1 MPGALPPCY
10 LLVETKF
17 QTIFLILFPHAISL
31 WNMIPGSL
39 LLCFKLRPTNAETP
53 PEAPSLSQQND
64 TTLRSASEQ
73 LVYVCRW
80 HEILPRSS
88 IQRCMFNS
96 FSVRSL
102 LRQPRSALEAGPSE
116 AHAISFVHTPR
127 PHLHRKDCAFSLFCP
142 CQRNNGPNTNWAEA
156 SSIFGAGGFGW

>member
-1 MPGALPPCY
+1 
-10 LLVETKF
+10 LVAWQAFRITTKII
-17 QTIFLILFPHAISL
+17 QKKDSCETIFSSYLF
-31 WNMIPGSL
+31 
-39 LLCFKLRPTNAETP
+39 FPTCNFFLEYDSRFSVAPFQNATKQAP
-53 PEAPSLSQQND
+53 KRRQHAPSLSQQND

-88 IQRCMFNS
+88 IQRCMFKS

-116 AHAISFVHTPR
+116 AHAISFVHTSRPR
-127 PHLHRKDCAFSLFCP
+127 LHRKGCTFSSFSALTKGIMG
-142 CQRNNGPNTNWAEA
+142 NH
-156 SSIFGAGGFGW
+156 